1 MKMAEDKVTRIAR
14 QIYEEIGGPE
24 NVQSL
29 VHCMTRVRLSMI
41 DETKVNLEKL
51 KAIDGVMGVVEGET
65 LQVIVGPG
73 TVNKVAQK
81 MVDTVGVKLGE
92 QFPHSAGLSL
102 EDRAAQTKKAA
113 KEKYNKPSKIKEVLN
128 SISRI
133 FTPLIHAFVGAG
145 LIGGI
150 ASILANLITAGTID
164 GATFAQIVAVLGVIQ
179 KGIFAYLVIYVGINA
194 ATEFGATPS
203 LGGVIGAVTM
213 LTGITP
219 EAPINNIFTGQP
231 LSAQ

>member
-1 MKMAEDKVTRIAR
+1 MAEDKVTRIAR

-65 LQVIVGPG
+65 LQVIVDQDSKQGSP
-73 TVNKVAQK
+73 K

-102 EDRAAQTKKAA
+102 EDRAAQKKG
-113 KEKYNKPSKIKEVLN
+113 SQGKI
-128 SISRI
+128 
-133 FTPLIHAFVGAG
+133 
-145 LIGGI
+145 
-150 ASILANLITAGTID
+150 
-164 GATFAQIVAVLGVIQ
+164 Q
-179 KGIFAYLVIYVGINA
+179 
-194 ATEFGATPS
+194 
-203 LGGVIGAVTM
+203 
-213 LTGITP
+213 
-219 EAPINNIFTGQP
+219 
-231 LSAQ
+231 